1 MVKVNSSFQITEKL
15 TLKTPQLSEFIK
27 FFHETIL
34 QLNFIPI
41 QNVIN
46 FVYHIVSNFFASV
59 FYIKK
64 FLCYLI
70 LKSFIFCFQRFFS

>member
-1 MVKVNSSFQITEKL
+1 MINLHFLALFKIYMLKVNSSFQITEKL
-15 TLKTPQLSEFIK
+15 TLKTRQLSEFIK

-46 FVYHIVSNFFASV
+46 FDYHIV
-59 FYIKK
+59 
-64 FLCYLI
+64 
-70 LKSFIFCFQRFFS
+70 

>member
-1 MVKVNSSFQITEKL
+1 MINLHFLALFKIYMVKVNSSFQITEKL
-15 TLKTPQLSEFIK
+15 TLKTRQLSELFK

-46 FVYHIVSNFFASV
+46 FDYHIV
-59 FYIKK
+59 
-64 FLCYLI
+64 
-70 LKSFIFCFQRFFS
+70 

>member
-1 MVKVNSSFQITEKL
+1 MINLHFLALFKIYMVKVNSSFQITEKL
-15 TLKTPQLSEFIK
+15 TRQLSEFIK

-46 FVYHIVSNFFASV
+46 FDYHIV
-59 FYIKK
+59 
-64 FLCYLI
+64 
-70 LKSFIFCFQRFFS
+70 

>member
-15 TLKTPQLSEFIK
+15 TRQLSEFIK
-27 FFHETIL
+27 LFHETIL

-46 FVYHIVSNFFASV
+46 FDYHIVSNLFASV

-70 LKSFIFCFQRFFS
+70 LKSFIFCFQRFFILI

>member
-15 TLKTPQLSEFIK
+15 TLKTRQLSEFIK

-46 FVYHIVSNFFASV
+46 FDYHIV
-59 FYIKK
+59 
-64 FLCYLI
+64 
-70 LKSFIFCFQRFFS
+70 